1 MAKLLADYKLKLDQ
15 VLEDLSGALTD
26 TKKEAAIQEAV
37 VWHSRH
43 EPQKKLQDLTGGG
56 LTVEVAVATDFIED
70 FSTVRSIEYPQ
81 GKRPPEFLEK
91 GEDYLLYKK
100 PTGLFIQFQF
110 TPDATKTARVTYTAL
125 HVVSASVG
133 TIPDHRFDA
142 VSNLAGALA
151 CQWLANRFSQQGD
164 STIGADS
171 VDHKSKAEEFS
182 RRAKE
187 LRQAYMDALGITELA
202 GPPAASANADWDQ
215 GYPWG
220 HDRLTH
226 PRKGWDA

>member
-1 MAKLLADYKLKLDQ
+1 MAKLLADYRTKLDQ
-15 VLEDLSGALTD
+15 VLKDLAGSLTPAD
-26 TKKEAAIQEAV
+26 KDAAIQEAV

-56 LTVEVAVATDFIED
+56 LTVEVAVASDFIEE

-81 GKRPPEFLEK
+81 GKRPPELLEK

-110 TPDATKTARVTYTAL
+110 TPDTTKTARVTYTAL
-125 HVVSASVG
+125 HVVSGTVG

-142 VSNLAGALA
+142 VCNLAGAVG

-171 VDHKSKAEEFS
+171 VDHKSKAAELAN
-182 RRAKE
+182 RARE
-187 LRQAYMDALGITELA
+187 LEKSYMKALGITDLG
-202 GPPAASANADWDQ
+202 GPPAASASRDWDQ